1 MTITSHILSPLHRN
15 SIQRVVWLVPIIPI
29 VMIVLAGCSA
39 ESSKATDETAAGSTD
54 TIRLSP
60 AQQRNAHL
68 AFGNLSQQTIT
79 DDIVV
84 YGSVHVPP
92 QFAYSITA
100 PYGGIVRSVRV
111 LEGTH
116 VHKGEV
122 LATLEHQ
129 DFVTMQQDYL
139 VTSAQLELA
148 EQELKRQTLLSR
160 DSVNARKNLER
171 AQSEVTTL
179 RIHRKGLA
187 EKLALL
193 NIKAS
198 TLSEAN
204 LSRVVSLT
212 SPIDGYV
219 SSVAVNMG
227 SYLQP
232 NTPLMH
238 VVDTDHMHIE
248 LSVFER
254 DVPQVRV
261 GDTVVV
267 RITNSPDSVRLST
280 VQLVGKE
287 VRSDRT
293 VPVHAHL
300 CKHDASLT
308 PGTSLSATL
317 HTRPRMAWVI
327 PEDAILRDGKLAY
340 IFTGTADRL
349 IRRSIQTG
357 NSTNGIVEII
367 NPDASLIDQPLLI
380 QGASAVV
387 TNDE

>member
-1 MTITSHILSPLHRN
+1 MKRLSRYASPL
-15 SIQRVVWLVPIIPI
+15 SFFTALCLVKIITI
-29 VMIVLAGCSA
+29 GTILLSGCAG
-39 ESSKATDETAAGSTD
+39 ESSKATDEAPAASTD

-60 AQQRNAHL
+60 AQQKNANL
-68 AFGNLSQQTIT
+68 VFGAITQQTVT
-79 DDIVV
+79 DNIVV

-116 VHKGEV
+116 VHKGQV

-160 DSVNARKNLER
+160 DSVNPRKSLER
-171 AQSEVTTL
+171 AQSEVSTL
-179 RIHRKGLA
+179 RIQRKGLA

-198 TLSEAN
+198 SLSESTLSR
-204 LSRVVSLT
+204 SVTLT

-219 SSVAVNMG
+219 TSIAVNIG
-227 SYLQP
+227 SYIQP
-232 NTPLMH
+232 NTPVLQ

-248 LSVFER
+248 LAVFER
-254 DVPQVRV
+254 DVPQLAV
-261 GDTVVV
+261 GDSVVV
-267 RITNSPDSVRLST
+267 RITNSPDSVRMAT
-280 VQLVGKE
+280 VQLIGKE

-300 CKHDASLT
+300 VNHDATLT

-317 HTRPRMAWVI
+317 HSRPRTAWVV
-327 PEDAILRDGKLAY
+327 PEDAILRDGKLTFM
-340 IFTGTADRL
+340 FTGTPDRL
-349 IRRSIQTG
+349 IRHSVQTG
-357 NSTNGIVEII
+357 ISSNGFIELL
-367 NPDASLIDQPLLI
+367 NPNADLLKQQVLV
-380 QGASAVV
+380 QGASQV
-387 TNDE
+387 TGDR

>member
-1 MTITSHILSPLHRN
+1 MTMTTQSRNTSPL
-15 SIQRVVWLVPIIPI
+15 SFFTAVCLVTIITI
-29 VMIVLAGCSA
+29 GMIVLSGCAG
-39 ESSKATDETAAGSTD
+39 ESSKATDEAPAASND
-54 TIRLSP
+54 TIRLSQ
-60 AQQRNAHL
+60 AQQKNANL
-68 AFGNLSQQTIT
+68 AFGNITQQTVT
-79 DDIVV
+79 DNIVA

-139 VTSAQLELA
+139 VTSSQLELA

-160 DSVNARKNLER
+160 DSVNPRKSLER
-171 AQSEVTTL
+171 AQSEVSTL
-179 RIHRKGLA
+179 RIQRKGLA

-198 TLSEAN
+198 SLSESTLSR
-204 LSRVVSLT
+204 SVTLT

-219 SSVAVNMG
+219 TSIAVNIG
-227 SYLQP
+227 SYIQP
-232 NTPLMH
+232 NTPVLQ

-248 LSVFER
+248 LAVFER
-254 DVPQVRV
+254 DVPQIAV

-267 RITNSPDSVRLST
+267 RITNSPDSVRMAT
-280 VQLVGKE
+280 VKLVGKE

-300 CKHDASLT
+300 IKHDATLT

-317 HTRPRMAWVI
+317 HTRPRTAWVV
-327 PEDAILRDGKLAY
+327 PEDAILRDGKLTFM
-340 IFTGTADRL
+340 FTGTHDRL
-349 IRRSIQTG
+349 IRRSVQTG
-357 NSTNGIVEII
+357 ISSNGFIELLNPNVE
-367 NPDASLIDQPLLI
+367 LLKQQVLV
-380 QGASAVV
+380 QGASQV
-387 TNDE
+387 TGDR